1 MKWTPYSRL
10 VSVHT
15 QNNENNDRVWIRYE
29 QAEKSGEVCVW
40 GRAGLLV
47 KEMYLSLNARES
59 YPIFWQLES
68 VPIFVSS
75 FNPMD
80 PKKSNIK
87 TYPWLFIKSLAP
99 TFLLKK
105 FISAI

>member
-1 MKWTPYSRL
+1 MNRMR
-10 VSVHT
+10 
-15 QNNENNDRVWIRYE
+15 RVG
-29 QAEKSGEVCVW
+29 KCLCVC

-68 VPIFVSS
+68 VPIFVSR
-75 FNPMD
+75 FKPMD

-87 TYPWLFIKSLAP
+87 TYP
-99 TFLLKK
+99 
-105 FISAI
+105 